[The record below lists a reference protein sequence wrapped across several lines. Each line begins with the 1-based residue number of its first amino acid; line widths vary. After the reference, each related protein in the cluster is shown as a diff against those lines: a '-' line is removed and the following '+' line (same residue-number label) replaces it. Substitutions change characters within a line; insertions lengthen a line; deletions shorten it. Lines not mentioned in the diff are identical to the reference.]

1 MKKTLMS
8 LLAITVLGGASFAG
22 GFENQREQSGGRFA
36 QAVEKG
42 ASDSGNATPN
52 WKFGKKAPTAK
63 FTGES
68 RYGKPKS
75 LGAKVQSL
83 SKSDSGE
90 RKPSLGDKVKGVAG
104 RMRDKWN
111 KMSTTEKVVLMG
123 VSAVMGGICGLSGLA
138 GVVVGGSAGVLYD
151 EAHHRD

>member
-1 MKKTLMS
+1 
-8 LLAITVLGGASFAG
+8 
-22 GFENQREQSGGRFA
+22 
-36 QAVEKG
+36 
-42 ASDSGNATPN
+42 

-104 RMRDKWN
+104 EMRDKWN
-111 KMSTTEKVVLMG
+111 KMSTTEKVVYGGAAVCSAGTALAAGGLALMG
-123 VSAVMGGICGLSGLA
+123 VSAVMGGIGGPLGLA
-138 GVVVGGSAGVLYD
+138 GVVAGGSTALAGAAVAVGGILYD